1 MPVQALKMVSGSLM
15 RGDFESYFGLVA
27 DGLVLGQEL
36 VRLDK
41 SGTHSGAPLVVD
53 STVATTFSSLMYL
66 F

>member
-1 MPVQALKMVSGSLM
+1 MGCDL
-15 RGDFESYFGLVA
+15 ESYFALVA

-36 VRLDK
+36 VGLDE
-41 SGTHSGAPLVVD
+41 SGAHASPAFVVD

>member
-1 MPVQALKMVSGSLM
+1 MPVQALKMVSRALVGCDLKP
-15 RGDFESYFGLVA
+15 YFALVA

-36 VRLDK
+36 VGLDE
-41 SGTHSGAPLVVD
+41 SGAHASPAFVVD